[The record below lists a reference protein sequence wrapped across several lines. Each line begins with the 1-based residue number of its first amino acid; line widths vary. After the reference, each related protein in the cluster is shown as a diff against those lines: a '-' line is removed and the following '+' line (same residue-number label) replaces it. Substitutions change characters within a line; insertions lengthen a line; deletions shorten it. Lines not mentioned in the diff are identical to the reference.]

1 MGSTQLDLDTYIDL
15 MKPKMYKVI
24 LHNDDY
30 STFDFVIEVLMK
42 VFDKSR
48 DEAVEL
54 TFRVDKE
61 GFAIVGVYPYEIAE
75 TKVLMVKEMAENA
88 GFPLLA
94 TMEEEW
100 IYQID

>member
-1 MGSTQLDLDTYIDL
+1 MTNTELDYDIDIDL

-30 STFDFVIEVLMK
+30 STFDFVIDVLTT
-42 VFDKSR
+42 VFQKSK

-54 TFRVDKE
+54 TFKVDQE
-61 GFAIVGVYPYEIAE
+61 GFAVVGIYPYDIAQ
-75 TKVLMVKEMAENA
+75 TKVSMVKWMAKDA

-94 TMEEEW
+94 TMEEE
-100 IYQID
+100 

>member
-1 MGSTQLDLDTYIDL
+1 MGNTQLDLDTYIDL

-30 STFDFVIEVLMK
+30 STFDFVIEVL
-42 VFDKSR
+42 
-48 DEAVEL
+48 AVEL

>member
-1 MGSTQLDLDTYIDL
+1 MANTELDYDIDIDL

-30 STFDFVIEVLMK
+30 STFDFVIDVLMT
-42 VFDKSR
+42 VFHKSK

-54 TFRVDKE
+54 TLKVDRE
-61 GFAIVGVYPYEIAE
+61 GFAIVRIYPYDIAE
-75 TKVLMVKEMAENA
+75 TKVSMVKFMAKEA

-94 TMEEEW
+94 TMEEE
-100 IYQID
+100 